1 MLSFFYIEE
10 EILMGKGA
18 DLRQDG
24 VKITLDK
31 ERTLLFDLNTLVDLE
46 EEYGDIEVAFEGL
59 SSGKM
64 KPTRKLLWIALK
76 HEDENL
82 TEMEVGKLIPLN
94 KVGEIATKLKE
105 TLTVSIPE
113 SNEKN

>member
-1 MLSFFYIEE
+1 MP
-10 EILMGKGA
+10 KGT

-24 VKITLDK
+24 VKINLDK

-46 EEYGDIEVAFEGL
+46 EEYGDIDAAFDDL

-64 KPTRKLLWIALK
+64 KAVRKFLWLALK

-82 TEMEVGKLIPLN
+82 TEKEAGKLVTFD
-94 KVGEIATKLKE
+94 KVAELADKLKYA
-105 TLTVSIPE
+105 LVISMPE
-113 SNEKN
+113 PDEKNE